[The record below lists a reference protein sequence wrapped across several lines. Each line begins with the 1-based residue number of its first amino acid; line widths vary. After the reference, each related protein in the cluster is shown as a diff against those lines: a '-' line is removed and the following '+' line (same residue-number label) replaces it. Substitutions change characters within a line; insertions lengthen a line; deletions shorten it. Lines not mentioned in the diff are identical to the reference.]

1 MSEFLTPK
9 QVARAIQVS
18 ESSVKRW
25 CDKGIIATQYTAGGH
40 RRIAR
45 SVLVDFLRASK
56 YELIRPDILGL
67 PATMGPTVRAIDQ
80 ATSQVTDALLSS
92 DEERC
97 RQIIFDLYLAE
108 HRMSAICDVVFVKAF
123 ETIGDLWQCGDAE
136 VYQERRACEIA
147 LRIFHELRMLL
158 PPPASGAPIAIG
170 GTVEGDQYNLATT
183 MVELVLRD
191 NNWNASSLGSNLPF
205 ETLAAAIKQYR
216 PTMFWLSVSHLV
228 DETRFIQGYSD
239 LYDEFGSDVAFV
251 VGGRALTENL
261 RHQMKYAAYCD
272 NVQHLEG
279 FAQTLLSATE
289 KPSTL

>member
-1 MSEFLTPK
+1 MSEFLSPK

-25 CDKGIIATQYTAGGH
+25 CDKGIIDTQYTAGGH
-40 RRIAR
+40 RRIAA
-45 SVLVDFLRASK
+45 SVLIDFLRASK
-56 YELIRPDILGL
+56 YELVQPDILGL
-67 PATMGPTVRAIDQ
+67 PATIGQTAQAIDQ
-80 ATSQVTDALLSS
+80 AMLQVTEALLRG
-92 DEERC
+92 DEEQC

-108 HRMSAICDVVFVKAF
+108 HRMSVICDVVFAKAF
-123 ETIGDLWQCGDAE
+123 ENIGDLWQCGDAE
-136 VYQERRACEIA
+136 VYQERRACELA

-158 PPPASGAPIAIG
+158 PPPPPDAPLAIG

-191 NNWNASSLGSNLPF
+191 NNWNASSLGSNLPY
-205 ETLAAAIKQYR
+205 ETLAAAIKHNN
-216 PTMFWLSVSHLV
+216 PKLFWISASHLV

-239 LYDEFGSDVAFV
+239 LYEEFGSDVAFV
-251 VGGRALTENL
+251 VGGRALNEEL
-261 RHQMKYAAYCD
+261 RRQMKYAAYCD

>member
-25 CDKGIIATQYTAGGH
+25 CDKGIITTQYTAGGH

-108 HRMSAICDVVFVKAF
+108 HRMSAICDVVFVKVF